1 MDYKQYANLPLLTG
15 ISAQQ
20 LHHFHERGALRLV
33 NIEPE
38 EGYIIRQ
45 GGHCNSLTMLTQGT
59 LMCHTQGNGWTL
71 EEEIHAP
78 AIIEEEALWSLDQT
92 YLHTYRPL
100 TPGQVIISERR
111 AVIQSLMSNEIFRL
125 NLLMRLSSRLSR
137 SQKASQW
144 QSHPTLRQQIYAF
157 IRSIQSTDTYPK
169 ILHIK
174 MKTLSDI
181 VRQTRLNVSRELN
194 QMSREGLIGLRRE
207 HISIYK

>member
-1 MDYKQYANLPLLTG
+1 
-15 ISAQQ
+15 
-20 LHHFHERGALRLV
+20 
-33 NIEPE
+33 
-38 EGYIIRQ
+38 
-45 GGHCNSLTMLTQGT
+45 
-59 LMCHTQGNGWTL
+59 
-71 EEEIHAP
+71 
-78 AIIEEEALWSLDQT
+78 
-92 YLHTYRPL
+92 
-100 TPGQVIISERR
+100 
-111 AVIQSLMSNEIFRL
+111 MSNEIFRL

-144 QSHPTLRQQIYAF
+144 QSHPALRQQIYAF

-174 MKTLSDI
+174 IKTLSDI

>member
-38 EGYIIRQ
+38 EGNIIRQ

-59 LMCHTQGNGWTL
+59 LMTL

-111 AVIQSLMSNEIFRL
+111 AVIQTLMSNEIFRL

-174 MKTLSDI
+174 MKTLSGI